1 MTNQTE
7 KTTVRRL
14 DKTDLKILSILQRNA
29 RITLKELAAEVR
41 LSATPVFERWKRLEA
56 NGYISKY
63 VTIVDP
69 DKVYRGFCVY
79 SMVKLRQLTFDVVS
93 DFVSVIKEI
102 PEVSEC
108 YHISGQ
114 YDYLLRINAPDMK
127 YYKNFIVNVLGRI
140 DSIGT
145 IESLIV
151 MDTIKYNFVIV
162 APSSIDLD

>member
-69 DKVYRGFCVY
+69 DKV
-79 SMVKLRQLTFDVVS
+79 
-93 DFVSVIKEI
+93 
-102 PEVSEC
+102 
-108 YHISGQ
+108 
-114 YDYLLRINAPDMK
+114 
-127 YYKNFIVNVLGRI
+127 
-140 DSIGT
+140 
-145 IESLIV
+145 
-151 MDTIKYNFVIV
+151 
-162 APSSIDLD
+162 